1 MPGAARGRRHS
12 LRAPLVRSDGEGLAA
27 AAARPAGG
35 GVEVASELSGEG
47 GHFSAF
53 PAPLL
58 SPPPLVSPSLLP
70 APHVRRN
77 IKGGVRLEGR
87 VNGEGLRGCPL
98 WVPARPVHP
107 RSSSLPEARPRRQER
122 PAPAAEEEEEEKE
135 GSRRAERRA
144 RFPPQRL
151 EYKDYRAEGNCTRLL
166 RPPYP
171 TQCISRLSP
180 PRPRPLQT

>member
-12 LRAPLVRSDGEGLAA
+12 LRAPFVRSDREGLAA

-87 VNGEGLRGCPL
+87 VNGEGLRGSPL
-98 WVPARPVHP
+98 RVPARPVHP

-122 PAPAAEEEEEEKE
+122 PAPAAAAEEEEERRDHAGRSAGPAFLPSVLNTKITVQKE
-135 GSRRAERRA
+135 IALASSAPR
-144 RFPPQRL
+144 
-151 EYKDYRAEGNCTRLL
+151 TRHNA
-166 RPPYP
+166 
-171 TQCISRLSP
+171 SAA
-180 PRPRPLQT
+180 